1 MDELAINILA
11 KWVERHCV
19 DGHTTV
25 WGSNDVL
32 EFYKPVTVAMMEE
45 LINVFEEELE
55 VLEDKVHELERGND
69 YE

>member
-32 EFYKPVTVAMMEE
+32 E
-45 LINVFEEELE
+45 
-55 VLEDKVHELERGND
+55 DKVHELERGND